1 MDAQQPPVPTRTIWL
16 MAAAAGIV
24 VANNY
29 YNQPLLNDLAGTFA
43 VTDAAAS
50 WISSLTQTGYA
61 LGLLLILPLG
71 DQVDRRKLISV
82 MLALSAAMLLLFS
95 QARNFPL
102 LLAAGFSIGLTSIVP
117 QILPPIV
124 SQIVPSPS
132 APQAV
137 GHVMGGLL
145 LGIVLS
151 RFVGGWLGALI
162 GWRLV
167 FVLAAVVMLVLMVV
181 LRRALPRL
189 APTHGG
195 SYLSLLASL
204 PALLRK
210 FWRLRTLSLAAALQ
224 FGAFSLFWSTLTF
237 HLADMPG
244 HYSSKTAG
252 SFALVGAIGV
262 IGAMSAAR
270 VTRRFSLRAVLVL
283 SGTLMAAAFPL
294 FAAARE
300 SLFWMIPAVVIL
312 DLGMQMSHV
321 SSMSTILALD
331 RGAASRLNTVYMV
344 TRFAGGALGTL
355 IGGLA
360 WTHGGWLAV
369 CAAGGVLCLFALLI
383 NAAIGAAP
391 AEGPQS

>member
-1 MDAQQPPVPTRTIWL
+1 MDDQPSAVPARTIWL
-16 MAAAAGIV
+16 MAATAGIV

-43 VTDAAAS
+43 VTDDAAS

-61 LGLLLILPLG
+61 LGLLFILPLG

-82 MLALSAAMLLLFS
+82 MLVLSAAMLLLFS

-124 SQIVPSPS
+124 SQIVPPSS

-167 FVLAAVVMLVLMVV
+167 FALAALVMLALMVV
-181 LRRALPRL
+181 LRRALPAL
-189 APTHGG
+189 KPAHGG
-195 SYLSLLASL
+195 SYLNLLSSL
-204 PALLRK
+204 PKLLHRYA
-210 FWRLRTLSLAAALQ
+210 RLRLLSLAAALQ

-244 HYSSKTAG
+244 HYSSKMAG

-270 VTRRFSLRAVLVL
+270 ITKRFSLRTVLVL
-283 SGTLMAAAFPL
+283 SGALMAAAFPL
-294 FAAARE
+294 FAAAHE
-300 SLFWMIPAVVIL
+300 SLFWMVPAVVIL

-321 SSMSTILALD
+321 SSMANILVLD

-344 TRFAGGALGTL
+344 TRFAGGALGTV

-360 WTHGGWLAV
+360 WAHGGWLAV
-369 CAAGGVLCLFALLI
+369 CAAGGLLCLVALVV
-383 NAAIGAAP
+383 NGRTGVAP
-391 AEGPQS
+391 AGG

>member
-1 MDAQQPPVPTRTIWL
+1 MVFVEISIY
-16 MAAAAGIV
+16 GI
-24 VANNY
+24 
-29 YNQPLLNDLAGTFA
+29 LN
-43 VTDAAAS
+43 
-50 WISSLTQTGYA
+50 ICYA

-71 DQVDRRKLISV
+71 DQVDRRKLISI
-82 MLALSAAMLLLFS
+82 MLVLSAAMLLVFC
-95 QARNFPL
+95 QAQTFPL

-124 SQIVPSPS
+124 SQIVPPAS

-162 GWRLV
+162 GWRQV
-167 FVLAAVVMLVLMVV
+167 FMLAAGVMIALMVV
-181 LRRALPRL
+181 LRRALPPL
-189 APTHGG
+189 QPAHTG
-195 SYLSLLASL
+195 SNLSLLSSL
-204 PALLRK
+204 PGLLRK
-210 FWRLRTLSLAAALQ
+210 FGRLRSLSLAASLQ

-237 HLADMPG
+237 HLAAMPE

-262 IGAMSAAR
+262 IGAMSAAGI
-270 VTRRFSLRAVLVL
+270 TRRFSLRAVLVL

-294 FAAARE
+294 FSA
-300 SLFWMIPAVVIL
+300 SSHSVLWMIPAVAVL

-344 TRFAGGALGTL
+344 MRFAGGALGTV

-369 CAAGGVLCLFALLI
+369 CGAGGLLCLLALLI
-383 NAAIGAAP
+383 NATTCAP
-391 AEGPQS
+391 PAHEAQS